1 MALASLCLVCLQV
14 LFFFFLFATNLY
26 KNMISHMSAYE
37 GFRTVLAVIGGAT
50 CQLSEILQA
59 IFPYA
64 SCLNNRQS
72 KQGKEKKVQS
82 RKRSLDEQ

>member
-1 MALASLCLVCLQV
+1 
-14 LFFFFLFATNLY
+14 
-26 KNMISHMSAYE
+26 MISHTEAYK
-37 GFRTVLAVIGGAT
+37 GLRTVLAVIGGAT

-72 KQGKEKKVQS
+72 KQGKEKKWCS
-82 RKRSLDEQ
+82 REKGLWMNSHLPFKVTEPVKLRDI